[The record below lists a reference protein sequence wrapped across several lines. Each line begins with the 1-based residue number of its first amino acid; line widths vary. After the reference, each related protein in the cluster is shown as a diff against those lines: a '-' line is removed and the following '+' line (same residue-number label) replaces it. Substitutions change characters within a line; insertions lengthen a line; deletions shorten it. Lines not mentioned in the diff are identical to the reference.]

1 MRLIF
6 LSFAPIRHRLAA
18 IAAVTLAAG
27 AVKFSEDVLEKES
40 GLIDTAVLWFLREHI
55 PAALNA
61 FFESV
66 TQSGSMAFLLP
77 VCVATTLLLLCFGRR
92 FEALLVSAS
101 TLSATLLVY
110 TLKALVERARPT
122 LWETQ
127 AYWGSSFPSG
137 HTLAVAA
144 FATATALCLARIW
157 PRLATA
163 SMLVALL
170 WSILVALSRLV
181 LGVHWPSDVLVAFC
195 LGVFIPLAYSVVFD
209 RDAVLNR

>member
-1 MRLIF
+1 MRLFF
-6 LSFAPIRHRLAA
+6 LSFASRRHRVAA

-40 GLIDTAVLWFLREHI
+40 GLIDTTVLWFLREHT
-55 PAALNA
+55 PPALNA
-61 FFESV
+61 FFEGV
-66 TQSGSMAFLLP
+66 TQSGAMAFLLP
-77 VCVATTLLLLCFGRR
+77 VCVATTLLLLCYGRR
-92 FEALLVSAS
+92 FEALLVSVS

-110 TLKALVERARPT
+110 ALKALVDRARPT

-137 HTLAVAA
+137 HTLVVAA
-144 FATATALCLARIW
+144 FATATALGLARIW
-157 PRLATA
+157 PGVTTV

-170 WSILVALSRLV
+170 WSTLVALSRLV

-195 LGVFIPLAYSVVFD
+195 LGVFIPLAYSVAFD
-209 RDAVLNR
+209 RGAVRNR